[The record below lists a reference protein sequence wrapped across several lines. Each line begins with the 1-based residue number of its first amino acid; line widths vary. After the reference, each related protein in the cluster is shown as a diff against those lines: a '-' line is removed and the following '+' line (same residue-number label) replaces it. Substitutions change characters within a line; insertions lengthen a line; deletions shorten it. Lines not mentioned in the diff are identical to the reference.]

1 MLALAP
7 SWPMIRSPSQLPGIF
22 RSEMSGHLNR
32 SAASQCLLPG
42 IVARSRGS
50 AFPAREPDDMRVG
63 PLTRTW
69 ARLYERG
76 QPRPD
81 TELRVYVRDSWLA
94 LAIAGSRARSTRGQV
109 PLCPQRHRP
118 TRPHPPLSAFF
129 AEVVCDG
136 APHRP
141 EPRPYRQQTG
151 GIAPLE
157 ARHAGDTPWRGFSC
171 CKTPTITR
179 TERGCDTHERKGQAV
194 YR

>member
-94 LAIAGSRARSTRGQV
+94 LAIAGSRANNTPCPRQF
-109 PLCPQRHRP
+109 CPQRRP
-118 TRPHPPLSAFF
+118 
-129 AEVVCDG
+129 
-136 APHRP
+136 
-141 EPRPYRQQTG
+141 PRPQHPIVGIFRRG
-151 GIAPLE
+151 GLHFG
-157 ARHAGDTPWRGFSC
+157 RHASPNRDLASPNRDLTTPNRDLTASKRG
-171 CKTPTITR
+171 
-179 TERGCDTHERKGQAV
+179 ELHH
-194 YR
+194 